1 MTAPPAVAKF
11 ALPPTMHTLL
21 LASSLFATAFLLHLL
36 VWRIRLPGRQSAA
49 LLAIFTGCL
58 VCWLLTAWFLPG
70 NPTAPRDGA
79 ETIHVALVH
88 IALSL
93 AYVVAY
99 SAIEHRS
106 PSMTLLLAVAG
117 AGSRGLSRD
126 QLRGLL
132 VAALPVETRIEAMV
146 REGMLVGGPEGYSL
160 SPKGQAWEGVLGGW
174 RRLLGLPRGG

>member
-1 MTAPPAVAKF
+1 
-11 ALPPTMHTLL
+11 MHTLL
-21 LASSLFATAFLLHLL
+21 VASCLFAAAFVLHLL

-58 VCWLLTAWFLPG
+58 LGWLAAAWLLPG
-70 NPTAPRDGA
+70 NPTAPRDAA
-79 ETIHVALVH
+79 EAIHVALVH
-88 IALSL
+88 VALTL

-117 AGSRGLSRD
+117 AAPRGLTRD
-126 QLRGLL
+126 QLRCLL
-132 VAALPVETRIEAMV
+132 VAALPVETRLDAMV
-146 REGMLVGGPEGYSL
+146 REGMLLGGPDGYRL
-160 SPKGQAWEGVLGGW
+160 APKGRVWEGVLGGW